1 MMHSPIS
8 NGDAGSKSARRCRT
22 EGQQLQDK
30 GSNEKSGVRSKHV
43 AELVYVANSESTIR
57 LRGGGR
63 ASMVERESEFLKLIM
78 TSSKLVLT
86 FSDLHEEC

>member
-8 NGDAGSKSARRCRT
+8 NRDAGSKSARRCRT
-22 EGQQLQDK
+22 ERQQLQDK
-30 GSNEKSGVRSKHV
+30 GSNEKSGVRRKHT
-43 AELVYVANSESTIR
+43 AEPVYVANRESTIR

-63 ASMVERESEFLKLIM
+63 ASMVQREGEFLKLII
-78 TSSKLVLT
+78 TSSKLVPT